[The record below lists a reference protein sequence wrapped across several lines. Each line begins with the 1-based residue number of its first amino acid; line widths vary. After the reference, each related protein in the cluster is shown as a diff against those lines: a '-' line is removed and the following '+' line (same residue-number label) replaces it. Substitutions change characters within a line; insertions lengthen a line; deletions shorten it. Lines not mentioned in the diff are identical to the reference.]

1 VKDSEYAFGSVTIET
16 VESAWGGKGRANSID
31 VNRSAYQASRSLA
44 APVSSIFLH
53 CVKTMAC
60 PKCGCRLLTK
70 VGRSKQMLI
79 CSDCSHP
86 REPSFDQLAFQWRQL
101 STLMLVLM
109 VAGVAVF
116 HTMASDIASSK
127 STPLNRESQI
137 EKTN

>member
-1 VKDSEYAFGSVTIET
+1 
-16 VESAWGGKGRANSID
+16 
-31 VNRSAYQASRSLA
+31 
-44 APVSSIFLH
+44 
-53 CVKTMAC
+53 MAC

-86 REPSFDQLAFQWRQL
+86 REPSFDQLTIQWGQL
-101 STLMLVLM
+101 STMMFMLM

-116 HTMASDIASSK
+116 HTLVSDIVSSMYA
-127 STPLNRESQI
+127 PLNRESQI